1 MPDGRP
7 HVVPLWFVWLE
18 DAVFVSCRQGSRV
31 WRNVMRDP
39 WVVLQFDRGR
49 AWNEL
54 AGGLVHGRA
63 ESLVPE
69 QPEARRPLSA
79 WFEKYRGALGGDGF
93 TRYAEDVPRPGL
105 LRVHPDRV
113 ITWVHA
119 SKGSDRPRAGEV
131 PEDR

>member
-1 MPDGRP
+1 
-7 HVVPLWFVWLE
+7 
-18 DAVFVSCRQGSRV
+18 
-31 WRNVMRDP
+31 MRDP
-39 WVVLQFDRGR
+39 RVVLQFDRGR
-49 AWNEL
+49 AWTEL